1 MKRETL
7 RKLVNIIFH
16 AIAKIEFVGG
26 ENIPAQGGI
35 ILATNHISRLDV
47 PLLFLNPTRPDITAL
62 VTDKYQRYAFFRWFT
77 QTAEGIWIDRTK
89 ADFAAFRLAA
99 EVIQAGKAL
108 GIAPEGTRSDT
119 ACLLEA
125 KEGTALL
132 AIRTNTPVVPVAIA
146 GTEVAINQFKHLRR
160 PHLVTRFGA
169 PIPPPTLTRE
179 DRAVGLQRYTDEI
192 MCQMAAML
200 PPSYRG
206 FYANHPR
213 LKEILSVDPHHG

>member
-7 RKLVNIIFH
+7 QKLVQIVFH

-26 ENIPAQGGI
+26 ENVPAQGGI
-35 ILATNHISRLDV
+35 ILATNHMSRLDI

-62 VTDKYQRYAFFRWFT
+62 VTDKYQNYAFFRWFT
-77 QTAEGIWIDRTK
+77 ETAEGIWIDRSK

-119 ACLLEA
+119 ASLLEA

-132 AIRTNTPVVPVAIA
+132 AVRTNTPVVPVAIA
-146 GTEVAINQFKHLRR
+146 GTENAVDQFKRLRR
-160 PHLVTRFGA
+160 PHLVTRFGS
-169 PIPPPTLTRE
+169 PIPPPILTRE
-179 DRAVGLQRYTDEI
+179 DRGVALKGYTDEI

-206 FYANHPR
+206 FYADHPR
-213 LKEILSVDPHHG
+213 LKEILGADSNRR

>member
-7 RKLVNIIFH
+7 RKLVHIAFH
-16 AIAKIEFVGG
+16 AIAKIEFIGG

-35 ILATNHISRLDV
+35 ILATNHMSRLDI
-47 PLLFLNPTRPDITAL
+47 PLLFLNPVRPDITAL
-62 VTDKYQRYAFFRWFT
+62 VTDKYQSYPFFRWFT
-77 QTAEGIWIDRTK
+77 ETAEGIWIDRTK

-119 ACLLEA
+119 ASLLEA

-146 GTEVAINQFKHLRR
+146 GSEHAVSQFRRLRR
-160 PHLVTRFGA
+160 PHLVTRFGL

-179 DRAVGLQRYTDEI
+179 NREVDLQRYTDEI

-206 FYANHPR
+206 FYADHPR
-213 LKEILSVDPHHG
+213 LKEILAVNP

>member
-7 RKLVNIIFH
+7 RKLVNIVFH
-16 AIAKIEFVGG
+16 AIAKLEFVGG
-26 ENIPAQGGI
+26 ENIPAHGGI
-35 ILATNHISRLDV
+35 ILATNHMSRLDI
-47 PLLFLNPTRPDITAL
+47 PLLFLNPPRSDITAL
-62 VTDKYQRYAFFRWFT
+62 VTDKYQSYPFFKWFT
-77 QTAEGIWIDRTK
+77 ETAEGIWIDRTK

-119 ACLLEA
+119 ASLLEA

-146 GTEVAINQFKHLRR
+146 GSENAVSQFKRLRR
-160 PHLVTRFGA
+160 PHIVTHFGA
-169 PIPPPTLTRE
+169 PIPPPVLTRE
-179 DRAVGLQRYTDEI
+179 NREAALQRYTDEI

-200 PPSYRG
+200 PPSYHG
-206 FYANHPR
+206 FYAGHPR
-213 LKEILSVDPHHG
+213 LKEILSAGPTSG

>member
-1 MKRETL
+1 MKRQTL
-7 RKLVNIIFH
+7 QKLVRIVFH
-16 AIAKIEFVGG
+16 AIAKIEFTGE

-35 ILATNHISRLDV
+35 ILATNHMSRLDI
-47 PLLFLNPTRPDITAL
+47 PLLFIIPARPDITAL
-62 VTDKYQRYAFFRWFT
+62 VTDKYQSYPFFRWFT
-77 QTAEGIWIDRTK
+77 ETAEGIWIDRTK
-89 ADFAAFRLAA
+89 ADFTAFRQAA

-119 ACLLEA
+119 ASLLEA

-146 GTEVAINQFKHLRR
+146 GTENAVSQFKRLRR
-160 PHLVTRFGA
+160 PHIVTRFGA

-179 DRAVGLQRYTDEI
+179 DRAAALKNYTDEI

-200 PPSYRG
+200 PPSYHG

-213 LKEILSVDPHHG
+213 LKEILGVNPDGG